1 VRRADAAAIAA
12 HAMKP
17 FRVRRE
23 CSAVHRADGRC
34 ADALNAVPAPRDGA
48 AVRAGISKPYVSPP
62 SKESTMPMKRL
73 ALTAA
78 AVAALAAA
86 VPATA
91 QEKIKLK
98 VIGQPLATGLIQKNK
113 EQPFFETLAQ
123 KTGLPIEVE
132 YKPIDTIGIKDTE
145 QLRVMKAGLFEMA
158 SLRMSQNS
166 RDEPTILGLD
176 LVGLN
181 PDYKTARE
189 VAKAYGPV
197 LDQRLQKQ
205 FGVKL
210 LGVWPFGP
218 QVLFCKKPIGKLTDV
233 KGLKV
238 RTYDQNLAKFIE
250 SLGGTPV
257 PIAFAET
264 HQSLSLG
271 VVDCAVTGPS
281 SANSAGWPE
290 VTTHYLPIGMQ
301 MALNG
306 YAITLDAWRKL
317 KPDQQQKL
325 QATFDAFTEE
335 VWKYSEELF
344 VDASNCNVG
353 KDPCTTGKK
362 FKLVNVP
369 VTQADLDIV
378 RKSVRDLSF
387 PAWAEVCDKS
397 NPGCSATWK
406 QTVGPIVGMK

>member
-1 VRRADAAAIAA
+1 MKLKLAAT
-12 HAMKP
+12 
-17 FRVRRE
+17 
-23 CSAVHRADGRC
+23 AV
-34 ADALNAVPAPRDGA
+34 ALA
-48 AVRAGISKPYVSPP
+48 
-62 SKESTMPMKRL
+62 
-73 ALTAA
+73 ALTASA
-78 AVAALAAA
+78 W
-86 VPATA
+86 A

-113 EQPFFETLAQ
+113 EQPFFESLAA

-132 YKPIDTIGIKDTE
+132 YKPVDTLGIKDTE

-181 PDYKTARE
+181 PDYATGRK
-189 VAKAYGPV
+189 VADAFAPI

-218 QVLFCKKPIGKLTDV
+218 QVLFCKKPISRLGDV

-238 RTYDQNLAKFIE
+238 RVYDQSLAKFVE

-257 PIAFAET
+257 PISFAET
-264 HQSLSLG
+264 HQALSLG
-271 VVDCAVTGPS
+271 VVDCAITGPS

-301 MALNG
+301 IALNG
-306 YAITLDAWRKL
+306 YGITLSAWNKL
-317 KPDQQQKL
+317 KPDQQKKL
-325 QATFDAFTEE
+325 QAAFDELQADI
-335 VWKYSEELF
+335 WKYSEELF
-344 VDASNCNVG
+344 LDASNCNVG

-362 FKLVNVP
+362 FSLVNVP
-369 VTQADLDIV
+369 VTAGDLDIV
-378 RKSVRDLSF
+378 RKAVREISF

-397 NPGCSATWK
+397 NPSCSADWK
-406 QTVGPIVGMK
+406 KAVGPVIGMK

>member
-1 VRRADAAAIAA
+1 
-12 HAMKP
+12 MK
-17 FRVRRE
+17 
-23 CSAVHRADGRC
+23 
-34 ADALNAVPAPRDGA
+34 L
-48 AVRAGISKPYVSPP
+48 K
-62 SKESTMPMKRL
+62 
-73 ALTAA
+73 
-78 AVAALAAA
+78 LAAA
-86 VPATA
+86 VVAMTFATA
-91 QEKIKLK
+91 PALAQDKIKLK

-113 EQPFFETLAQ
+113 EQPFFEALAQ
-123 KTGLPIEVE
+123 KSGLPIEVE
-132 YKPIDTIGIKDTE
+132 YKPIDTLGIKDTE

-181 PDYKTARE
+181 PDYKTGLA
-189 VAKAYGPV
+189 VAKAYAGI

-210 LGVWPFGP
+210 MGIWPFGP
-218 QVLFCKKPIGKLTDV
+218 QVFFCKKPIAKLADV

-238 RTYDQNLAKFIE
+238 RVYDQNLAKFVE

-257 PIAFAET
+257 PIPFAET

-271 VVDCAVTGPS
+271 VIDCAVTGPS

-290 VTTHYLPIGMQ
+290 VSTHYLPIGVQ
-301 MALNG
+301 IALNG
-306 YAITLDAWRKL
+306 YGITLSAWNKF
-317 KPDQQQKL
+317 KPAQQKAL
-325 QATFDAFTEE
+325 QDAIDGLIADI
-335 VWKYSEELF
+335 WKYSEELF

-362 FKLVNVP
+362 FTLVNVP
-369 VTQADLDIV
+369 VTQGDLEIV
-378 RKSVRDLSF
+378 KKAVQTVSF
-387 PAWAEVCDKS
+387 PGWAEVCDKS

-406 QTVGPIVGMK
+406 KAVGPIVGFK

>member
-1 VRRADAAAIAA
+1 
-12 HAMKP
+12 MKKLTG
-17 FRVRRE
+17 V
-23 CSAVHRADGRC
+23 
-34 ADALNAVPAPRDGA
+34 L
-48 AVRAGISKPYVSPP
+48 
-62 SKESTMPMKRL
+62 L
-73 ALTAA
+73 ALAL
-78 AVAALAAA
+78 VAGGAE
-86 VPATA
+86 A

-98 VIGQPLATGLIQKNK
+98 VMGLPLATGLIQKNK

-123 KTGLPIEVE
+123 KTGLPLEVE
-132 YKPIDTIGIKDTE
+132 YKPIDTLGIKETE

-158 SLRMSQNS
+158 SLRLSQNS
-166 RDEPTILGLD
+166 RDEPVILGLD

-181 PDYKTARE
+181 PDYKTGRA
-189 VAKAYGPV
+189 VVKAYEDV
-197 LDQRLQKQ
+197 LDKRLQAQ

-218 QVLFCKKPIGKLTDV
+218 QVFFCKKPIAKLADI

-238 RTYDQNLAKFIE
+238 RVYDQNLAKFVQ

-290 VTTHYLPIGMQ
+290 VSTHYLPIGVQ
-301 MALNG
+301 IAVQS
-306 YAITLDAWRKL
+306 YAITLATWNKF
-317 KPDQQQKL
+317 KPDQQAKL
-325 QATFDAFTEE
+325 KAAFDAHNEE
-335 VWKYSEELF
+335 LWKYSEELF

-362 FKLVNVP
+362 FSLVNVP
-369 VTQADLDIV
+369 VTSSDLDIV
-378 RKSVRDLSF
+378 KKAVRDVSF
-387 PAWAEVCDKS
+387 PVWAEICDKTL
-397 NPGCSATWK
+397 PGCSANWK
-406 QTVGPIVGMK
+406 KAVGPIIGFN

>member
-1 VRRADAAAIAA
+1 
-12 HAMKP
+12 M
-17 FRVRRE
+17 
-23 CSAVHRADGRC
+23 S
-34 ADALNAVPAPRDGA
+34 
-48 AVRAGISKPYVSPP
+48 
-62 SKESTMPMKRL
+62 MKRHAAR
-73 ALTAA
+73 ALTAVA
-78 AVAALAAA
+78 AAAALATAL
-86 VPATA
+86 PALA

-132 YKPIDTIGIKDTE
+132 YKPIDTLGIKDTE

-181 PDYKTARE
+181 PDYKTGRE
-189 VAKAYGPV
+189 VAKAYSAT

-205 FGVKL
+205 FNVKL

-218 QVLFCKKPIGKLTDV
+218 QVLFCKKPIAKLADV

-306 YAITLDAWRKL
+306 YAITMDAWRKL

-325 QATFDAFTEE
+325 QAAFDAFIED

-362 FKLVNVP
+362 FTMVNVP
-369 VTQADLDIV
+369 VTQSDLDIV
-378 RKSVRDLSF
+378 RKAVRDLSF

-406 QTVGPIVGMK
+406 KTVGPIVGMK